1 MTERRPE
8 RAGREG
14 DQDLPVAGRESVFA
28 ELRRRVEQAHAEE
41 LRRIDARE
49 ATGVKRYARSL
60 ETFNGRDAGR
70 DLEEELLDGL
80 AYATQLRLERNALA
94 EAVKVLTRHA
104 RREPVTGP
112 ELFAALELGRVLQD
126 LHQRG

>member
-28 ELRRRVEQAHAEE
+28 ELRRDLDERRNE
-41 LRRIDARE
+41 LDARE
-49 ATGVKRYARSL
+49 STGIRRYGTSL
-60 ETFNGRDAGR
+60 ETFNGRDVYR
-70 DLEEELLDGL
+70 DLGEELFDAR
-80 AYATQLRLERNALA
+80 AYLKQAELQYRAVV

-104 RREPVTGP
+104 RGEPVTGP
-112 ELFAALELGRVLQD
+112 ELFAALELGRVLQ
-126 LHQRG
+126 R